1 MAEIFKDGIGIVI
14 TGQFTT
20 IQFTA
25 LILKVA
31 KITST
36 DWKETTTSII
46 LEPIPQLMAEP
57 AEIISTRPEL
67 LPTTKFTAA
76 STKILFSRVETILKF
91 MVNRAMIHS

>member
-36 DWKETTTSII
+36 DWKETTTSTISAPT
-46 LEPIPQLMAEP
+46 LQLMVEP
-57 AEIISTRPEL
+57 AEIIYTRLEL
-67 LPTTKFTAA
+67 LPTTKFTAVLI
-76 STKILFSRVETILKF
+76 KILFSRVETILKF
-91 MVNRAMIHS
+91 MVNRAMIHF